1 MEAGRGQSC
10 HQSQQQMCQECLE
23 KQSLAAAWQR
33 GASLTNAA
41 DGPGRAPGCMA
52 AAIQHSISAHKPTNA
67 SF

>member
-10 HQSQQQMCQECLE
+10 HQSQQQMCQECAE

-41 DGPGRAPGCMA
+41 DGTGRSSGLHDC
-52 AAIQHSISAHKPTNA
+52 SYSAFDFSTQAN
-67 SF
+67 